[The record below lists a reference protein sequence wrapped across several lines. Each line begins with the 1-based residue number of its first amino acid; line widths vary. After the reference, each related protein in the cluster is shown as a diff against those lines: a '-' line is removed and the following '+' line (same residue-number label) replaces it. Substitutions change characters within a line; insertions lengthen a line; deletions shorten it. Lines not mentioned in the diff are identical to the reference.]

1 MILTLK
7 ERKYASRCA
16 LRVLD
21 AALRDNGANC
31 ERFVDIRGFK
41 TLFPLVGGAPPPQP
55 SFAKGEGRSRP
66 PPASP
71 PAARIAAYT
80 AGRRICTTTRTHST
94 PLVAHTDPAVS
105 PIRRFRRSGGFA
117 SCYDRAPRD
126 SPPAASPQARR
137 SVRRRRRS
145 LMRACSASCARSS
158 TSLSTSVGCGSSG
171 SWRRRG
177 WKSSISC
184 SACATSTPRRWR
196 SPPQQSRR

>member
-1 MILTLK
+1 MRIRRPPPTPVTRHITDAPPATVPPHAASSLTSRRGRDQAEGIELMILTLK

-94 PLVAHTDPAVS
+94 PLVAHTDPAV
-105 PIRRFRRSGGFA
+105 
-117 SCYDRAPRD
+117 
-126 SPPAASPQARR
+126 
-137 SVRRRRRS
+137 
-145 LMRACSASCARSS
+145 
-158 TSLSTSVGCGSSG
+158 
-171 SWRRRG
+171 
-177 WKSSISC
+177 
-184 SACATSTPRRWR
+184 
-196 SPPQQSRR
+196 